1 MGGTKVVSAVR
12 IEGRNYWLVVGSDVE
27 RDGVFLECTPESDGT
42 QVLVEVF
49 FSDKDQSFTVQT
61 SGGRLPVALLKLVI
75 AEAERRL
82 PPGSLDESR
91 WT

>member
-1 MGGTKVVSAVR
+1 MGGTKIVSAVR
-12 IEGRNYWLVVGSDVE
+12 VEGRNYCLVVGSDIK
-27 RDGVFLECTPESDGT
+27 RDGMFLECTPESDGT

-49 FSDKDQSFTVQT
+49 YSDQDQSFTVQT
-61 SGGRLPVALLKLVI
+61 SGVQLPVALLKLVI